1 MPSDMT
7 QHRPGVAISLKLSA
21 VFLFMV
27 MAALVKSASG
37 EVPAGQAVF
46 FRSFFAMPVIVIWI
60 WQMGQLRV
68 GLIPSNLMGHIWRGL
83 FGTTA
88 MILTFAGLGLLPL
101 PEVTAIGYATPM
113 FTVVFAALLLGERI
127 RLVRI
132 GAVALGLV
140 GVLIVLAP
148 RLTVGQDAVSTA
160 ATLGAVMVLIAAI
173 LRALV
178 QIHVRR
184 LVQTDHTAAIAF
196 YFSVTASTIGLLT
209 WPLGAITGIQA
220 LAWAMP
226 PLWAFALLVLSGLVG
241 GVAQI
246 MVTASYRY
254 GGASMLAPFDYASM
268 IFATLIGYV
277 AFSEIPTLSTL
288 IGASL
293 VIAGGVLIIWRERQ
307 LGLDRRKSKPNE
319 PPTGAT

>member
-7 QHRPGVAISLKLSA
+7 QHRPGLAIALKLCA

-27 MAALVKSASG
+27 MAALVKSASD
-37 EVPAGQAVF
+37 EVPPGQAVF
-46 FRSFFAMPVIVIWI
+46 FRSFFALPVILIWI

-113 FTVVFAALLLGERI
+113 FTVLLAALLLGERI

-132 GAVALGLV
+132 SAVALGLF
-140 GVLIVLAP
+140 GVMIVLAP
-148 RLTVGQDAVSTA
+148 RLTVGGDTVTSA
-160 ATLGAVMVLIAAI
+160 ATVGAIMVLVASI

-184 LVQTDHTAAIAF
+184 LVQTDHTAAIVF
-196 YFSVTASTIGLLT
+196 YFSLTASTIGLLT
-209 WPLGAITGIQA
+209 WPL
-220 LAWAMP
+220 AWAAGIDALTWTAP
-226 PLWAFALLVLSGLVG
+226 PTWAVALLVSSGLVG
-241 GVAQI
+241 GIAQI
-246 MVTASYRY
+246 MVTASYRF

-268 IFATLIGYV
+268 IFASLIGYV
-277 AFSEIPTLSTL
+277 AFSEIPTVSTL

-293 VIAGGVLIIWRERQ
+293 VIAGGILIIWRERQ
-307 LGLDRRKSKPNE
+307 LGLDRNKSKPNV
-319 PPTGAT
+319 PPEGGN